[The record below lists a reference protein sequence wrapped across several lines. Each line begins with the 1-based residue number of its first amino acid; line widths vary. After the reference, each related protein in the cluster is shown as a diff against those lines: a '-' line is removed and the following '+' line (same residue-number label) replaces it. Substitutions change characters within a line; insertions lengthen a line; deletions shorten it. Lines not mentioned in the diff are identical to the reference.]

1 MLSLKDQFL
10 CLIAF
15 CLAGACLTACGD
27 RSPSKPAGTADAASS
42 KTETEVANSI
52 TIIRTLEERVR
63 ENPEDFVAY
72 TKLSGYYLQR
82 LRETGDAN
90 YLDLASRAAQASLKI
105 LPAENNP
112 GALGALAQ
120 VEFAAHNF
128 TAAREHAAQLVAM
141 EPRKAFSYQILGE
154 SLLELGNYEQAA
166 EVFEQ
171 MQQWGGNG
179 IGAQARLARF
189 DWVRGKTDNARRRLE
204 NALDQA
210 LAEVPVSP
218 ETVAWCRWQSGEFAF
233 ALGRYEDAE
242 QRYREALTDF
252 PDYYRAIAG
261 LARTLAARGDL
272 TNAITEAERAVRVLP
287 DPTFVALLGDLY
299 RASGRE
305 TEAQAQYKL
314 VEQIARLNDLN
325 GALYNRQLA
334 IFYADHEI
342 KTQEAYKLASKEYEV
357 RRDVYGA
364 DALAWTAL
372 KTGRIPE
379 AQKAIQEALR
389 LGTRDA
395 RLFYHAGMIARAAGD
410 NSAAADYLKR
420 ALELSPQFDPIQA
433 PLAHQAL
440 AVE

>member
-1 MLSLKDQFL
+1 M
-10 CLIAF
+10 
-15 CLAGACLTACGD
+15 
-27 RSPSKPAGTADAASS
+27 ADAEAADSAAS
-42 KTETEVANSI
+42 
-52 TIIRTLEERVR
+52 IIRTLEERVR
-63 ENPEDFVAY
+63 ENPEDFIAY
-72 TKLSGYYLQR
+72 NKLSGYYLQR
-82 LRETGDAN
+82 MRETGDAK
-90 YLDLASRAAQASLKI
+90 YLDLASRAAKASLKI

-128 TAAREHAAQLVAM
+128 TAAREHADQLVAM

-171 MQQWGGNG
+171 MQKLGGNG
-179 IGAQARLARF
+179 IGAQARLARL

-204 NALDQA
+204 NALAQA

-233 ALGRYEDAE
+233 ALGRYEEAE
-242 QRYREALTDF
+242 QRYREALADF

-261 LARTLAARGDL
+261 LARALAARGDL

-305 TEAQAQYKL
+305 SDAQAQYKL

-342 KTQEAYKLASKEYEV
+342 KTEEAYKLASKEYEV

-389 LGTRDA
+389 LGTRDT
-395 RLFYHAGMIARAAGD
+395 RLFYHAGMIAKAAGY
-410 NSAAADYLKR
+410 NSAAADYLKS